1 MPTVHVIPLRDQIEH
16 LVPGGTVDE
25 HRHPSA
31 SWISIEEDLRVGNVD
46 CPCGPAIER
55 VGRTSWLV
63 THHSLDGR
71 ERYENPPGRFVRLDI
86 RDLPD
91 PPQMTV

>member
-1 MPTVHVIPLRDQIEH
+1 MPTVHVIPLGDQIEH
-16 LVPGGTVDE
+16 LVPGGIGDQDQ
-25 HRHPSA
+25 HSSA
-31 SWISIEEDLRVGNVD
+31 SWISIKEDPRAGAVD
-46 CPCGPAIER
+46 CPCGPAIQR

-71 ERYENPPGRFVRLDI
+71 ERHESPPGRFARLDL

-91 PPQMTV
+91 YQS

>member
-1 MPTVHVIPLRDQIEH
+1 MPTIHVVPLRDQIEH
-16 LVPGGTVDE
+16 LVPGGIADQD
-25 HRHPSA
+25 RHPSA
-31 SWISIEEDLRVGNVD
+31 NWLSVEEDPYAGDVD

-55 VGRTSWLV
+55 VGRTGWLV

-71 ERYENPPGRFVRLDI
+71 ECHENPPGRFVRLDL

-91 PPQMTV
+91 HHS

>member
-1 MPTVHVIPLRDQIEH
+1 MPTIHVIPLRDQIEH
-16 LVPGGTVDE
+16 LVPGGVGDE
-25 HRHPSA
+25 DRHPSA
-31 SWISIEEDLRVGNVD
+31 SWLSIEVDPRAGNGD

-71 ERYENPPGRFVRLDI
+71 ERREDPPGRFVRLNL

-91 PPQMTV
+91 HHS

>member
-16 LVPGGTVDE
+16 LVPGGVGDQD
-25 HRHPSA
+25 RHSSA
-31 SWISIEEDLRVGNVD
+31 SWISIKIKEDSRAGTVD
-46 CPCGPAIER
+46 CPCGPVIRR

-71 ERYENPPGRFVRLDI
+71 ERHDNPPGRFVRLDL

-91 PPQMTV
+91 YHS

>member
-16 LVPGGTVDE
+16 LVPGGIGGED
-25 HRHPSA
+25 RHSWV
-31 SWISIEEDLRVGNVD
+31 SWISIEEDPRAGDVD

-71 ERYENPPGRFVRLDI
+71 ERYEDPPGRFVRETL

-91 PPQMTV
+91 HRR